1 VIRKAIVR
9 QDIGWFLFILAAA
22 AAAAS
27 AAWAIRSGYLR
38 RRRDGQPASAVAY
51 LAVGLWLLVDTAAF
65 NLVFPGAEI
74 AAMLLAVFCLVRAV
88 QLRRRSGAWR

>member
-1 VIRKAIVR
+1 
-9 QDIGWFLFILAAA
+9 
-22 AAAAS
+22 
-27 AAWAIRSGYLR
+27 
-38 RRRDGQPASAVAY
+38 VAY